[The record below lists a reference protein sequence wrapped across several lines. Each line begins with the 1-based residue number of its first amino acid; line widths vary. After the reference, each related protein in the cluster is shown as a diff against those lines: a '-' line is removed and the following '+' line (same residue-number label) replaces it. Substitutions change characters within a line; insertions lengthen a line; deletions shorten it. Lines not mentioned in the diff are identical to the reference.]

1 MRCQPLPVQD
11 LFRFVDHDGVQR
23 QVISDDMNDS
33 LRDAFGEEITAKDFR
48 TWAAA
53 SLAAIVLASME
64 RFDSQVKAKH
74 AVVEAVEDVA
84 KKLGNT
90 PAICRKCYIHPT
102 MLESYLDG
110 DLTGGL
116 QARAGVVQDAPE

>member
-23 QVISDDMNDS
+23 RVISDDMNDS
-33 LRDAFGEEITAKDFR
+33 LRDALGEEITAKDLR
-48 TWAAA
+48 TSVAA
-53 SLAAIVLASME
+53 SLAAMVLASVE

-74 AVVEAVEDVA
+74 AVVEAVGYVA

-90 PAICRKCYIHPT
+90 PVT
-102 MLESYLDG
+102 
-110 DLTGGL
+110 
-116 QARAGVVQDAPE
+116 

>member
-33 LRDAFGEEITAKDFR
+33 ARDALGEEITAKDLR
-48 TWAAA
+48 TSAAA
-53 SLAAIVLASME
+53 SLAAMVLASVE

-74 AVVEAVEDVA
+74 AVVEAVEYVA

-90 PAICRKCYIHPT
+90 PVT
-102 MLESYLDG
+102 
-110 DLTGGL
+110 
-116 QARAGVVQDAPE
+116 